1 MQIARRLL
9 PLLVFTASLQVHA
22 GSKKKPIAVPPDV
35 LTRIRG
41 AHTIFVSNAGED
53 DNLRNWTGY
62 GYRAMYQALAGWPG
76 IQLVDSP
83 AHADLV
89 FQVSATE
96 SIDDYSGSPFPSKG
110 HPTGNVTVEA
120 TVTLD
125 LSVLDPVTQQLIW
138 DNQADEDPSVMGNV
152 YTRGVKSVLAPIEP
166 TKPAPHPVKKPAL
179 LPAQLKNPA
188 KLFLQMVPSPAN
200 SDVSD
205 ADTAVSQALLKLG
218 KYTLVGSA
226 KEADVVLLLD
236 VIANTGVPPLNY
248 MRVEVLD
255 PDSKTFLWSFTIAFA
270 NDNRMTAQQQIN
282 EIIPY
287 FLKAWNGL
295 IGKDHI

>member
-1 MQIARRLL
+1 LL
-9 PLLVFTASLQVHA
+9 PLLVFTVSLQVHA
-22 GSKKKPIAVPPDV
+22 GNKKKLVVSPDV
-35 LTRIRG
+35 LARIRG

-53 DNLRNWTGY
+53 DNLRNSTGSA
-62 GYRAMYQALAGWPG
+62 YRAMYQALAGWQG
-76 IQLVDSP
+76 FQLVDSP

-89 FQVSATE
+89 FQVSAAE
-96 SIDDYSGSPFPSKG
+96 SIGDYSGSPFPSKG

-125 LSVLDPVTQQLIW
+125 LRVLDPVTQQLIW

-179 LPAQLKNPA
+179 LPAQLRNPA

-226 KEADVVLLLD
+226 NEADVMLLLD
-236 VIANTGVPPLNY
+236 VVANTGLPPLNY

-270 NDNRMTAQQQIN
+270 NDNRMTAQKQIN

-287 FLKAWNGL
+287 FLKAWNGV

>member
-1 MQIARRLL
+1 MQIARKLL
-9 PLLVFTASLQVHA
+9 PLLVFTASLKVHA
-22 GSKKKPIAVPPDV
+22 GSKKKLVVSPGV
-35 LTRIRG
+35 LARIRG

-53 DNLRNWTGY
+53 DNLRNSTGSA
-62 GYRAMYQALAGWPG
+62 YRAMYQALAGWQG

-89 FQVSATE
+89 FQVSAAE
-96 SIDDYSGSPFPSKG
+96 SIDGYSGSPFPSKG
-110 HPTGNVTVEA
+110 HPTGNVTNEA

-125 LSVLDPVTQQLIW
+125 LSVLDPGTQQLIW

-166 TKPAPHPVKKPAL
+166 TKSASHPLNKPAL
-179 LPAQLKNPA
+179 LPAQLRNPT
-188 KLFLQMVPSPAN
+188 KLFIQLVPSPAN
-200 SDVSD
+200 SAVSG
-205 ADTAVSQALLKLG
+205 AGTAVSQALLKLG
-218 KYTLVGSA
+218 KYTVVGSA
-226 KEADVVLLLD
+226 NEADVVLLLD
-236 VIANTGVPPLNY
+236 VVANTRVPPLNY
-248 MRVEVLD
+248 MTVQVLD

-270 NDNRMTAQQQIN
+270 NDNRMTAQKQIN

-287 FLKAWNGL
+287 FLKAWNGV